1 MDKLIFLIF
10 SLIAFPL
17 NGFILSLGWGAER
30 CHAQSLP
37 SWPVDGVSVMSPHQ
51 LGYAYGVLPTSDGG
65 GCFLWVPDE
74 YTDPSRLA
82 RLTSAGTI
90 SSAWPLGGIQLPGR
104 IGGYMVPDA
113 LGGMFFIYYAF
124 PSEDRYAF
132 RFGPNGL
139 PVPDWGDS
147 SGRVQVCQ
155 AGPAVIPSAQPME
168 DGAGGFY
175 FAWSTAED
183 GRYTVRLRRIR
194 QDGLSGSG
202 WPDSGM
208 VVASGTAPL
217 GGPMIVPDGSGGVF
231 MTWSDTRLGSADSF
245 AQHISG
251 GGQRLWAGFP
261 SGRPLDT
268 RPLHQGGTPVSDG
281 QGGFFVVLRQF
292 EAELA
297 REVDFFL
304 QHVLSD
310 GSFAPGFSE
319 IPRPIVVAP
328 GYAQNYYAIPDGS
341 GGLYMSFEDYRA
353 GDPDFYVH
361 HLGPTG
367 APVAGWP
374 VNGLAVGS
382 DPSRGEFYGRI
393 TTDMQGGV
401 WCAYQS
407 QGADGQR
414 MLAQH
419 VRGDGTLAPG
429 WPASGVPL
437 SPGLPDAWDQDCWI
451 ESDGRAGA
459 IIYWSRQGPTFD
471 TWGAFAQ
478 RFGPAAIVSTTV
490 SLASS
495 SAEPGRVTLDW
506 LASGDALSSAVLE
519 RRTASSDEWSPLA
532 ALTADG
538 SGHLRH
544 EDTAVEPG
552 ARYAYRLRYTAS
564 ALERT
569 TSEVWVDVPA
579 AYSFALDGAR
589 PNPSLGRELRVSFSL
604 RSGEP
609 ASLELYDITGRRVLG
624 AQVGGRGPGRQ
635 SISLARGQRIDAGMY
650 WLRLSQGRDRAS
662 ARVVVVE

>member
-1 MDKLIFLIF
+1 M
-10 SLIAFPL
+10 SVR
-17 NGFILSLGWGAER
+17 R
-30 CHAQSLP
+30 CGYRPIIMLLMGLTLCTRVGPVHAQSLP
-37 SWPVDGVSVMSPHQ
+37 SWPVDGVSVVSPHMK
-51 LGYAYGVLPTSDGG
+51 GYAYGVMPFADGG
-65 GCFLWVPDE
+65 GSFLWVPRIS
-74 YTDPSRLA
+74 TDPSRLA

-113 LGGMFFIYYAF
+113 LGGVFFIYYAF

-139 PVPDWGDS
+139 PVPGWGDS
-147 SGRVQVCQ
+147 TGRVLVCLQ
-155 AGPAVIPSAQPME
+155 GAAVISGAYTIG

-175 FAWSTAED
+175 FAWSTSEEN
-183 GRYTVRLRRIR
+183 RYVARLRRIGP
-194 QDGLSGSG
+194 DGLSVAG
-202 WPDSGM
+202 WADSGL
-208 VVASGTAPL
+208 VLSSGTASL
-217 GGPMIVPDGSGGVF
+217 GGATIVMDGAGGVF
-231 MTWSDTRLGSADSF
+231 ATWSDWRSGNRDVF
-245 AQHISG
+245 AQRISSA
-251 GGQRLWAGFP
+251 GQKLWAGYP
-261 SGRPLDT
+261 LGRPIDT
-268 RPLHQGGTPVSDG
+268 RPLLESGQPVSDG
-281 QGGFFVVLRQF
+281 QGGLFIVLDQGESQIARQ
-292 EAELA
+292 
-297 REVDFFL
+297 VDFFL
-304 QHVLSD
+304 QHVLAD
-310 GSFAPGFSE
+310 GSFAPGFGE

-328 GYAQNYYAIPDGS
+328 GYAQNLYSIPDGA
-341 GGLYMSFEDYRA
+341 GGVYMSFEDYRS
-353 GDPDFYVH
+353 GNPDFYVH
-361 HLGPTG
+361 RLGPTG
-367 APVAGWP
+367 EPVAGWP
-374 VNGLAVGS
+374 VNGLAVGA
-382 DPSRGEFYGRI
+382 DRTRGEDYGRI

-401 WCAYQS
+401 WCAYNS
-407 QGADGQR
+407 EGADGQR
-414 MLAQH
+414 IIAQH

-429 WPASGVPL
+429 WPAAGVPL

-451 ESDGRAGA
+451 ESDGRGGA

-506 LASGDALSSAVLE
+506 LASGDALSSAVVE
-519 RRTASSDEWSPLA
+519 RRGAPSGEWSVLA
-532 ALTADG
+532 VLTPDG
-538 SGHLRH
+538 SGHMRH
-544 EDTAVEPG
+544 EDVGVEPG

-564 ALERT
+564 ALERV

-579 AYSFALDGAR
+579 AHRFALDGAR
-589 PNPSLGRELRVSFSL
+589 PNPALGRDLRVSFSL

-609 ASLELYDITGRRVLG
+609 ASLELYDLTGRRVVS